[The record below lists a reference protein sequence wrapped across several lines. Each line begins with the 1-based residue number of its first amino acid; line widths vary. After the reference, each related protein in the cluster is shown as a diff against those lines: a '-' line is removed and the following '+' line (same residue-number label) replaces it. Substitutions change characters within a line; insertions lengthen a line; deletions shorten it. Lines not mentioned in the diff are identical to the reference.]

1 MGILQ
6 VEKLHKSFGGLVA
19 VHDFS
24 MVVEKGEIV
33 GLIGP
38 NGAGKT
44 TLFNMVA
51 CFYSPDSGRVVFDG
65 RDMAGMRPYHVCALG
80 IARTFQVTKP
90 FVNNTVLENVMV
102 GAFSRT
108 RNAQEARS
116 KASEVLELVEFDQ
129 YKDALGSELTTADHK
144 RLELARA
151 LATHPKLLLLDETM
165 AGLNPAEKLHLLTLL
180 RRIRDRGMTLVVVEH
195 DMKAVMTLCE
205 RIILMHRGEK
215 LVEGTPQQVANNQQ
229 AIAAYLGEEYATA

>member
-1 MGILQ
+1 MSILE
-6 VEKLHKSFGGLVA
+6 VDKLNKSFGGLIA

-24 MVVEKGEIV
+24 MAVEEREIV

-44 TLFNMVA
+44 TVFNMIA
-51 CFYSPDSGRVVFDG
+51 CFYPADSGRITFQGQDLS
-65 RDMAGMRPYHVCALG
+65 GMKPYQVCSMG

-108 RNAQEARS
+108 SNAKDARRKS
-116 KASEVLELVEFDQ
+116 LEVLERVDFLEQ
-129 YKDALGSELTTADHK
+129 KDALGHELTTVDHK

-151 LATHPKLLLLDETM
+151 LATGPKLLLLDEVM
-165 AGLNPAEKLHLLTLL
+165 AGLTPSEKSHLLDLL
-180 RRIRDRGMTLVVVEH
+180 WGIRDQGITLIVVEH
-195 DMKAVMTLCE
+195 DMKAVMSLCE
-205 RIILMHRGEK
+205 RIILMHRGGK
-215 LVEGTPQQVANNQQ
+215 LVEGAPREVANNQQ
-229 AIAAYLGEEYATA
+229 AIAAYLGEDYAAA